1 MDRKRWAEIC
11 RYVRKNGRVMRF
23 KANGKT
29 YLISKCGVSISAD
42 SEEYDP
48 HKLLQSYLHA
58 TISLIKSRPK
68 NRAQY
73 INDLNRF
80 MLDLSSLY

>member
-1 MDRKRWAEIC
+1 MSRKSWAETY
-11 RYVRKNGRVMRF
+11 RYVRKNGQVLHF
-23 KANGKT
+23 KANRKA
-29 YLISKCGVSISAD
+29 YLITRCGVSISAE

-58 TISLIKSRPK
+58 TISLIKSTPK

-80 MLDLSSLY
+80 MLDLNSLD